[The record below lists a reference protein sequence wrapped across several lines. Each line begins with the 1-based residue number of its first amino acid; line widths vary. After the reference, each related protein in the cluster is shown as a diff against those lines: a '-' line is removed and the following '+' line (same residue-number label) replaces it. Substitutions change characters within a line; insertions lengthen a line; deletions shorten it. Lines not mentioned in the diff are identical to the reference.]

1 MKIKRNVNGQEI
13 EFELTSEEMF
23 EAFWEQEREYYK
35 EDIQSIAEENDL
47 TLTDVQLMIAL
58 VLYEKYIGSDNSWRY
73 AAEEAIYVARQ
84 NN

>member
-1 MKIKRNVNGQEI
+1 MTIKRNVNGQEM

-23 EAFWEQEREYYK
+23 KAFWEREREYYK
-35 EDIQSIAEENDL
+35 EDIQSIAEENGL
-47 TLTDVQLMIAL
+47 ILTDVQLRIAL
-58 VLYEKYIGSDNSWRY
+58 VLYEKYLGSDDGWRY